1 MQMDVQQEAREQ
13 SAPDADS
20 KVTSRPQLSLTSME
34 EEGLAH
40 GKMQAA
46 LARRSGLPLGQDG
59 EDVEGPGGLLSPSA
73 YVQQRRQR
81 VLYRDEQLHLLVR
94 LLLNWQQ
101 SVSDA

>member
-1 MQMDVQQEAREQ
+1 MQMDAQQEARDQ
-13 SAPDADS
+13 PAADTDS

-46 LARRSGLPLGQDG
+46 LARRSGLPLAQDS
-59 EDVEGPGGLLSPSA
+59 EHVEEPGGLLSPSA
-73 YVQQRRQR
+73 YAQQRRQR

-94 LLLNWQQ
+94 LPRGL
-101 SVSDA
+101 AAAIE